1 MGRLLLAR
9 RKPKKAS
16 RSAMAIPCEVPEA
29 TPQDCARRAQEFVF
43 RMREQGKT
51 VNDLPPAVLEGL
63 LEDLVRANHPL
74 GREWHTKFLRQNPQR
89 IAIRRP
95 PTKLGEPHTLLRV
108 VTRQGIPASA
118 GGIGAHYA
126 PLPYRGG
133 GGGGGGGG
141 GDGGPGQ
148 GGVDLKTGRM
158 VLSGAKVM
166 GLTAGRR
173 IPYQPVHKYQVRRP
187 AFVALSSVPT
197 AGYSNVVPPY
207 MLNGPQPQQFV
218 KPRVEGAYVRN
229 RPSMPVNLYTRPGL
243 GLPLMSESPY
253 RRAQRELPQIGVGG
267 GGTAASS
274 EFDPV
279 THTDQPTTSN
289 EQQRAPMTDAE
300 RAQNF
305 QRLWARREAENHARI
320 LELEERAA
328 RQELA
333 PDLIAELQY
342 RRGIA
347 KNHPFFRRAGQ
358 PARQAAQEQAARDRR
373 RTMVFEPDVALK
385 TRMPRTMNPGV
396 PDSMEEARQRAQK
409 RPRTSQSG
417 LAAAGAA
424 AANLPDP
431 AIIEGNRER
440 KRPIRYGDLQGFK
453 DLKPEAERVVK
464 SAAFSPARRNAANSS
479 KQGLAAAAQRA
490 RQTPMPILIGTRGI
504 RAPRDSSFDMVPL
517 EDYANTPAYTVEA
530 DPLPFGQ
537 VRVRP
542 PDVRQAS
549 GTPTVTLRQ
558 RRAAAKKPAA
568 AQDLSPGGSPVK
580 PDIDDAIDD
589 LEDLEAELEDERIER
604 SVQKTLQRRIR
615 YVPPDPNNAP
625 RPKPSS
631 PPGRAPATK
640 NPLGPSRLRKK

>member
-16 RSAMAIPCEVPEA
+16 RSTMAIPCEVPEA

-74 GREWHTKFLRQNPQR
+74 GREWHTKFLRQNPQH

-126 PLPYRGG
+126 PLPYRG

-229 RPSMPVNLYTRPGL
+229 RPSLPVNLYTRPGL
-243 GLPLMSESPY
+243 GSPLMSESPY

-279 THTDQPTTSN
+279 THTDQPTTTN
-289 EQQRAPMTDAE
+289 EEQQDKIDRERADLRAE
-300 RAQNF
+300 RV
-305 QRLWARREAENHARI
+305 RRARRE
-320 LELEERAA
+320 
-328 RQELA
+328 
-333 PDLIAELQY
+333 
-342 RRGIA
+342 
-347 KNHPFFRRAGQ
+347 
-358 PARQAAQEQAARDRR
+358 QAAQASKQQASLDERQWEQRKAERKRLFQLEQAARRR
-373 RTMVFEPDVALK
+373 AMVFEPDVALK

-431 AIIEGNRER
+431 AIIEGKRER
-440 KRPIRYGDLQGFK
+440 KRPILYGDLQGFK

-464 SAAFSPARRNAANSS
+464 AAAFSPARRNAANSS
-479 KQGLAAAAQRA
+479 KQGFAAAARSAQKV
-490 RQTPMPILIGTRGI
+490 PMPILLGTRGI
-504 RAPRDSSFDMVPL
+504 RAPRDSSFGMVPL

-558 RRAAAKKPAA
+558 RRPAAKKPAA

-580 PDIDDAIDD
+580 ADIDDAIAD
-589 LEDLEAELEDERIER
+589 LDDLEAELQDEQIER
-604 SVQKTLQRRIR
+604 SVQRTLQRRVR
-615 YVPPDPNNAP
+615 VPDPDNP
-625 RPKPSS
+625 FRPKPSS
-631 PPGRAPATK
+631 PPARAPPTK